1 VDVDVLGGQPRA
13 RGREYGNPWQPGD
26 VAKEAC
32 KPASSLQALPVGR
45 KGVTP
50 HPGFAE
56 FYEEGF
62 AKVYRAAFVLSNDR
76 EVAEEATQEAF
87 ARVLERWNRIGQEP
101 WAIGWVMTT
110 ALNLIRR
117 TRGSHRLPIDR
128 QVTEF
133 DADSSIDLRI
143 ALRSL
148 SRRQQEA
155 VLLHYEADMSVEHV
169 AASLR
174 CRVGTVKTH
183 LWRARQQL
191 ARSMRA
197 DDAGR

>member
-1 VDVDVLGGQPRA
+1 M
-13 RGREYGNPWQPGD
+13 
-26 VAKEAC
+26 
-32 KPASSLQALPVGR
+32 
-45 KGVTP
+45 TP

-56 FYEEGF
+56 FYEDGF
-62 AKVYRAAFVLSNDR
+62 AKVYKAAFVLSDDR
-76 EVAEEATQEAF
+76 DLAEEATQEAF
-87 ARVLERWNRIGQEP
+87 ARVLERWNRIGHEP

-117 TRGSHRLPIDR
+117 ARGSHRLLPIDR
-128 QVTEF
+128 QATET
-133 DADSSIDLRI
+133 DTDSSIDFRI

-155 VLLHYEADMSVEHV
+155 VLLYYVADMSVEHV
-169 AASLR
+169 AASLG